1 MTDSS
6 QPPAPDWP
14 EEADTDQAD
23 TDQTDT
29 GQVDIGE
36 AASDRR
42 TVIVGRTT
50 PRSQELRVSADEAV
64 NPFPG
69 PWKVKALV
77 QDREADSLPQLQ
89 AEPPEL
95 SVVQGEQAQAAAA
108 EAPDAEAPDAEAP
121 GAESLE
127 AEAPEGEQ
135 GNDDRSS
142 GGDSPQLRL
151 L

>member
-6 QPPAPDWP
+6 QLPPPDQP
-14 EEADTDQAD
+14 EESNSDA
-23 TDQTDT
+23 
-29 GQVDIGE
+29 

-50 PRSQELRVSADEAV
+50 PQSKELRVSADEAV

-77 QDREADSLPQLQ
+77 QDREADSLPQLH
-89 AEPPEL
+89 ANPPEL
-95 SVVQGEQAQAAAA
+95 SVVQGEQDLDPEAQT
-108 EAPDAEAPDAEAP
+108 P
-121 GAESLE
+121 E
-127 AEAPEGEQ
+127 AEPDT
-135 GNDDRSS
+135 DDGASS
-142 GGDSPQLRL
+142 GDNPQLRL

>member
-6 QPPAPDWP
+6 QPPAPDRP
-14 EEADTDQAD
+14 EDADTDQAD

-29 GQVDIGE
+29 GQVDIDQ

-95 SVVQGEQAQAAAA
+95 SVVQGEQAQAAVA
-108 EAPDAEAPDAEAP
+108 EAPDAEAPDAE
-121 GAESLE
+121 SLE
-127 AEAPEGEQ
+127 AEAAEGEQ
-135 GNDDRSS
+135 GKDDRSS

>member
-14 EEADTDQAD
+14 EEAATDQAD
-23 TDQTDT
+23 SGQTDSNQTDT
-29 GQVDIGE
+29 DQVDIGE
-36 AASDRR
+36 TASDRR

-50 PRSQELRVSADEAV
+50 PRSQELRVSADETV

-95 SVVQGEQAQAAAA
+95 SVVQGEQAPSA
-108 EAPDAEAPDAEAP
+108 EAVE
-121 GAESLE
+121 AESLE